1 MFSKPSP
8 IALPNSEQF
17 QLVNAKGEPYLI
29 QISWPLH
36 WKDDGASFTASEAAW
51 RRAAESGLSADGGII
66 VAIGYPET
74 QNLFNWTRRIFD
86 LTPPT
91 PHKKPGWGGAD
102 DFLDF
107 IEDTVKPTAKA
118 RFPQATFSREALHGH
133 SLGGLFA
140 LHALFSRPLAYD
152 CYIASSP
159 SIWYSDRW
167 ILQQARKFVDSKK
180 DVHGR
185 LPTLLLYSGSQEQ
198 DPPRRRSQTHEDYAK
213 WLAWIN
219 PLRMCDNVVEL
230 RAMLRYCPRLQL
242 VSLAM
247 YEGEDH
253 MSVMACSMSR
263 GMTTFF
269 EDSPLPL
276 KAKL

>member
-1 MFSKPSP
+1 M
-8 IALPNSEQF
+8 
-17 QLVNAKGEPYLI
+17 
-29 QISWPLH
+29 
-36 WKDDGASFTASEAAW
+36 
-51 RRAAESGLSADGGII
+51 
-66 VAIGYPET
+66 AIGYPET
-74 QNLFNWTRRIFD
+74 QNLFNWNRRIFD

-91 PHKKPGWGGAD
+91 PHQKPGWGGAD

-107 IEDTVKPTAKA
+107 IENTVKPTAKA
-118 RFPQATFSREALHGH
+118 RFPRAIFSREALYGH

-140 LHALFSRPLAYD
+140 LHALFSRPLSYD

-167 ILQQARKFVDSKK
+167 ILQQARKFVDGKEDLK
-180 DVHGR
+180 GHP
-185 LPTLLLYSGSQEQ
+185 PTLLLYSGSLEQ
-198 DPPRRRSQTHEDYAK
+198 DPPRRRGQTDEDYAK

-219 PLRMCDNVVEL
+219 PLRMCDNAVEL
-230 RAMLRYCPRLQL
+230 RAMLRYCTRLQH

-263 GMTTFF
+263 GLTTFF
-269 EDSPLPL
+269 EDWPLPL